1 MLDSNYDKIVV
12 RAFYLTVHRFHVGVQ
27 SSTWTTYSK
36 CLLDSMMALLTAK
49 LGINLIENMIF
60 VES

>member
-27 SSTWTTYSK
+27 SSTWTTYNK

-49 LGINLIENMIF
+49 LGINLIVNMIF